1 VANKHLNQTTQSQAQ
16 PQGEIVK
23 PTHSPALDKLQVQ
36 LQNQADQLEDS
47 ARQVVRNGMAQAKL
61 QVRSAI
67 SEELEAVAGDDDF
80 FDISSLFGSGGEPE
94 RLEAGE
100 PAEEAPIEVLAVVS

>member
-1 VANKHLNQTTQSQAQ
+1 M
-16 PQGEIVK
+16 VK
-23 PTHSPALDKLQVQ
+23 PAQSPALDKLQVQ

-47 ARQVVRNGMAQAKL
+47 ARQVVRDGMAQAKL

-80 FDISSLFGSGGEPE
+80 FDISSLFGSGGGPE

-100 PAEEAPIEVLAVVS
+100 PEEEAPIEVLVVAS